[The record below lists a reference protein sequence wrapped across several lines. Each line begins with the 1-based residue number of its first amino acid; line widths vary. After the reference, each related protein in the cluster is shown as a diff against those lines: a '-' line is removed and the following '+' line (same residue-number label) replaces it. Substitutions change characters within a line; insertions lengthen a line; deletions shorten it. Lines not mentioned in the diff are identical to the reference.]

1 MIKIGLLSD
10 THSYLDPKVFNYFE
24 SCDEIWHAGDIGSIQ
39 IVDQLKEFKK
49 TQIVFGNI
57 DDHKIR
63 TITKEHELFQAE
75 DFKVL
80 LIHIAG
86 KFGSYNP
93 KVREL
98 IKIEKPGIIVCGHSH
113 ILKVAFDKL
122 HQVLYINPGAC
133 GKSGFQKVR
142 TLMRFTIDK
151 AEIKD
156 MEVIEL
162 NNQ

>member
-93 KVREL
+93 KAVSYTHLRAHETVL
-98 IKIEKPGIIVCGHSH
+98 DLVCRLLLEKKKT
-113 ILKVAFDKL
+113 ILQKKKQKL
-122 HQVLYINPGAC
+122 TYNI
-133 GKSGFQKVR
+133 
-142 TLMRFTIDK
+142 
-151 AEIKD
+151 
-156 MEVIEL
+156 
-162 NNQ
+162 

>member
-113 ILKVAFDKL
+113 ILKVAFDQL

>member
-1 MIKIGLLSD
+1 M
-10 THSYLDPKVFNYFE
+10 
-24 SCDEIWHAGDIGSIQ
+24 
-39 IVDQLKEFKK
+39 
-49 TQIVFGNI
+49 
-57 DDHKIR
+57 
-63 TITKEHELFQAE
+63 
-75 DFKVL
+75 
-80 LIHIAG
+80 IHIAG

-113 ILKVAFDKL
+113 ILKVAFDQL

>member
-113 ILKVAFDKL
+113 ILKVAFDQL

-133 GKSGFQKVR
+133 GKSGFQK
-142 TLMRFTIDK
+142 L
-151 AEIKD
+151 
-156 MEVIEL
+156 EL
-162 NNQ
+162 